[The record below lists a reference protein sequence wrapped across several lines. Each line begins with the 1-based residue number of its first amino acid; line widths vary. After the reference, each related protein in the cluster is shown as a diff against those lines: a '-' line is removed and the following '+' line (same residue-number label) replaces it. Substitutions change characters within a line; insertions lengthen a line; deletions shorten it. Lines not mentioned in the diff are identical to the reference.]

1 MDNKELT
8 ALIEGLLGLVPV
20 FYPPAAPV
28 VLVITKALPWVIAAG
43 PVVKALVE
51 EGMPAFEAA
60 KAKAPKLAEAISEL
74 ADIIPVSS
82 QTMASPPAYADR
94 TVHVEN
100 VARTVFGLP
109 RMTLEQE
116 LAWMDKSVPPND
128 SRFGGPG

>member
-8 ALIEGLLGLVPV
+8 ALIEGLLGLVPM

-60 KAKAPKLAEAISEL
+60 KARAPKLAEAISEL
-74 ADIIPVSS
+74 ADIIPVSKD
-82 QTMASPPAYADR
+82 TVVSPPAYVDR
-94 TVHVEN
+94 SVHIEN
-100 VARTVFGLP
+100 VARTMFGIP
-109 RMTLEQE
+109 HMTFEQE
-116 LAWMDKSVPPND
+116 LEWMDKSTPR
-128 SRFGGPG
+128 RFGDA